1 MRWSLNSKFIKAKKR
16 SIEVIGMSEVDELT
30 KLFAGV
36 GFEEPKIKEIV
47 KNKKVADSL
56 SALVQETP
64 ADYHWDKSNRALVHN
79 LASLIKGNEFAN
91 SKLIVNGIIK
101 GNLKT
106 NLQID
111 AAYKYVK
118 EHGDDANEDDMNKSS
133 GVGVEITEE
142 QVRERVAQYI
152 EENKETILAER
163 YKLVPGIF
171 ANIKNLPELKWAD
184 PRSFKPIIDQEI
196 LKVLGPK
203 DERDLVKK
211 KKKGGDS
218 AKGGAKPKQKNDKS
232 SLSGAS
238 ERNMFT
244 EGFLGDLHKV
254 EDNPQATPELLAE
267 HLKAVNGKVR
277 TRFPPEPNG
286 YLHIGHSKA
295 IMVNFGYAKY
305 HGGECNLRFDD
316 TNPEAE
322 APEYFE
328 SIKRMVSWL
337 GFKPTRITYSSDH
350 FDTLYN
356 LAEVLIKNGKAYV
369 CHCTSE
375 QVKAGRGIKEDG
387 TPGGERSSC
396 KDRSSSVEETLAE
409 FRKMR
414 DGFYKPG
421 EATLRMKQDLT
432 SPSPQMWDL
441 VAYRVLNAAHPRT
454 GDKWRIYPTYD
465 FTHCLVD
472 SFENITHSLCTTEF
486 YLSRESYE
494 WLCDQVGVFR
504 PTQREYGRLNIT
516 GTVLSKRK
524 IAKLVDEK
532 FVRGWDDPRL
542 FTLEAIRRRG
552 VPPGAILSF
561 INTLGVTTS
570 TTNIQVIRFESAI
583 RKYLEDSTPRLMF
596 VLDPIEVVIDNLP
609 EDYEELVTIP
619 FRPGSPEFGER
630 TVPFT
635 KRLFIERSD
644 FSAKTDD
651 KEFFRLTPNQPVGL
665 IKVPYTISYKS
676 METDET
682 GKVIRIHAN
691 YDNANEDGKPK
702 KPKTY
707 IQWIPVSAK
716 YNSPV
721 KVAETR
727 IYNQLFSSENPSAHP
742 EGYLKD
748 INPES
753 ELVYTSSVIEPN
765 FDKVVKNSPW
775 VVDSVKKSEFYVP
788 EEDGRKEVC
797 RFQAMRVGYFTL
809 DKDSTEDKII
819 LNRIVSLKDSTK

>member
-1 MRWSLNSKFIKAKKR
+1 
-16 SIEVIGMSEVDELT
+16 MSEVEDLSA
-30 KLFAGV
+30 LFSQI
-36 GFEEPKIKEIV
+36 GFEDPKVKEIV
-47 KNKKVADSL
+47 KNKKVSETL
-56 SALVQETP
+56 SVLVKEANASYQ
-64 ADYHWDKSNRALVHN
+64 WDKSSRALVHN
-79 LASLIKGNEFAN
+79 LASLIKGAEFRN
-91 SKLIVNGIIK
+91 SELIVEGIVNGD
-101 GNLKT
+101 LKT
-106 NLQID
+106 NLQVE

-118 EHGDDANEDDMNKSS
+118 QHGDAATREAMNENS
-133 GVGVEITEE
+133 GVGIEVTEA
-142 QVRERVAQYI
+142 QVRSSVISYI
-152 EENKETILAER
+152 DANKDTIMVGR

-218 AKGGAKPKQKNDKS
+218 ANSSAKSKS
-232 SLSGAS
+232 SKDLAPAAS
-238 ERNMFT
+238 KRNMFS

-254 EDNPQATPELLAE
+254 DDNPQATPEMLAE
-267 HLKAVNGKVR
+267 HLKAVSGKVR

-295 IMVNFGYAKY
+295 IMVNFGYAKF
-305 HGGECNLRFDD
+305 HDGETYLRFDD

-322 APEYFE
+322 APEYFD

-337 GFKPTRITYSSDH
+337 GFKPCRITYSSDY
-350 FDTLYN
+350 FDKLYE
-356 LAEVLIKNGKAYV
+356 LAEVLIKNDKGYV

-375 QVKAGRGIKEDG
+375 EVKAGRGIREDG
-387 TPGGERSSC
+387 TPGGERFAC
-396 KDRSSSVEETLAE
+396 KDRSRSIEDTLDE

-421 EATLRMKQDLT
+421 EATLRMKQDLS
-432 SPSPQMWDL
+432 SPNPVMWDL
-441 VAYRVLNAAHPRT
+441 VAYRVLNAPHPRT
-454 GDKWRIYPTYD
+454 GSKWRIYPTYD

-486 YLSRESYE
+486 HLSRESYE
-494 WLCDQVGVFR
+494 WLCDQVHVFK

-524 IAKLVDEK
+524 IAKLVENK

-570 TTNIQVIRFESAI
+570 TTNIQVVRFESAI

-596 VLDPIEVVIDNLP
+596 VLDPIEIVLDNLP
-609 EDYEELVTIP
+609 DDYEELIKIP
-619 FRPGSPEFGER
+619 YRPGSPEFGER
-630 TVPFT
+630 EVPFT
-635 KRLFIERSD
+635 NRLFIERSD
-644 FSAKTDD
+644 FSENGDD
-651 KEFFRLTPNQPVGL
+651 SEFFRMTPLQPVGL
-665 IKVPYTISYKS
+665 IKVPHNISFKS
-676 METDET
+676 AEKDES
-682 GKVIRIHAN
+682 GKITRIHAH
-691 YDNANEDGKPK
+691 YDNSPQDGKFK

-707 IQWIPVSAK
+707 IQWVPVSAK
-716 YNSPV
+716 HKSPV
-721 KVAETR
+721 KVTETR

-753 ELVYTSSVIEPN
+753 ELVYTSSVVEPN
-765 FDKVVKNSPW
+765 FSNVVKKFPW
-775 VVDSVKKSEFYVP
+775 VVDSVKKSEFFVP
-788 EEDGRKEVC
+788 EEEGRKEVC

-809 DKDSTEDKII
+809 DKDSEDDKII
-819 LNRIVSLKDSTK
+819 LNRIVSLKESSK